1 MSIRVIA
8 LRACLV
14 LVLGAASAPAF
25 AQTKTAA
32 AAPAEPRANVAAM
45 YSFEHNFGANAP
57 WGIAVDVSE
66 KMQQLTPTLNWQA
79 VMQFV
84 YSDYGRAPSNIMF
97 GGGARW
103 GITSHGKVTPYF
115 QVLGAVTHC
124 CEQNWFT
131 FLAGGGADMKFS
143 KTSRMKIRVE
153 GNWVVIFDD
162 VQNGF
167 RLNVGVVIPF
177 GKK

>member
-1 MSIRVIA
+1 VKIRAVAASVCAGLA
-8 LRACLV
+8 LCAV
-14 LVLGAASAPAF
+14 SAPAV
-25 AQTKTAA
+25 AQTKSG
-32 AAPAEPRANVAAM
+32 APVEPKANVAAM
-45 YSFEHNFGANAP
+45 YSFEHNFGANSP

-66 KMQQLTPTLNWQA
+66 KMHQVSPTVNVQA

-84 YSDYGRAPSNIMF
+84 YSHYNQGGSDIMF

-103 GITSHGKVTPYF
+103 GITPHGNITPYF
-115 QVLGAVTHC
+115 QVLGALTHC

-131 FLAGGGADMKFS
+131 LVAGGGADIKFS
-143 KTSRMKIRVE
+143 KTSRLKIRLE

-162 VQNGF
+162 PENGF